1 MALSVWTQPS
11 GYSFTAI
18 NEREITNIP
27 LPVENSAGITFKVI
41 TGKLPPGLRLDGT
54 NIVGSAYEVPRSTEF
69 QFCIRATG
77 TTGFSDRTYNITV
90 NGADEP
96 VWLQPTGLL
105 PIGTNDAYY
114 ILDTSFVDFQL
125 NAIDTDTTA
134 GQTIKFF
141 IASDDG
147 ELPPGLILTE
157 DGRITGFIQPVLQI
171 PLNAGN
177 GNYDEDLYDSVA
189 YDYGYRSSNGY
200 DTYVYDLTVYDFSVD
215 SAFPRKLNRN
225 YEFIVTITDGD
236 TVTTRKFRIYVVG
249 DDFFRADNVITKA
262 GTGVYTADIT
272 YVRAPIWTTP
282 NNLGTRRANNYQT
295 FKLDIFQGFTE
306 LGPVVYQLDSVNA
319 VMNGLAQREN
329 ATDNREGS
337 TIIRMDRINGVP
349 EVGYQISL
357 LNAVVG
363 AGEQVYTITDVEPL
377 GTDLY
382 RMTVTPSL
390 IITIPN
396 GSTVYIGTESILPP
410 GMQFDATTSEVF
422 GVVPYQPAI
431 TSSYDFTV
439 SAIRFGEGSETS
451 MSKRV
456 FHVNILG
463 EVESAMQWISPTDL
477 GTISANYVSTLKV
490 QAASSIT
497 KDAILYTV
505 ESGSLPTGLNLNLD
519 GEIIGKPTQFNTEG
533 EYQSLWNSF
542 RSYKVKDIIKTNN
555 LYNIIGVSR
564 TRNISTLV
572 TEETHNLATGEFVK
586 IASNQS
592 SFNYDSVK
600 IKSDLVAI
608 SSYTSKTQTGET
620 EDDYKWQV
628 TFAIPSQT
636 LTPLAP
642 TYINITGT
650 SVTASATYQNVTV
663 DETSGNGLGAIF
675 TVVKGGSGTV
685 YNAVTTIKLTD
696 AGSGYRAKDTITI
709 YGSQLGGVDGVND
722 LTFTISNGLEVYY
735 QIKGNSNSNYNGT
748 FLATASTKTSITLCF
763 DTDPGTY
770 GVGLIST
777 VNVDGSYQGNTYL
790 KPANFFSYT
799 NKGTSY
805 NSLIAATGTLEA
817 KPSYYRA
824 NTAHDSGGS
833 INYDFW
839 DSYKITDLPG
849 GLIKFVS
856 TQGDV
861 TFDNKE
867 TTIDREYTF
876 EIRARDPLGYSAIN
890 QTFTLTVDA
899 PDQIQYSNI
908 YAKPLL
914 APAKRRSFIDFVN
927 DSAIFDPRLIYRP
940 NDSNFG
946 IQRDLRMLVYAGIET
961 KDAIDYISAI
971 GRNHKSKRFIAG
983 NVKTAVAKI
992 PGTNTVVYEVVY
1004 LEIIDPLESNGKHI
1018 NYLTKHSS
1026 NPLKVTIDQTNQFYE
1041 GPFDVDTQ
1049 FWRRPIP
1056 FHSTTDRNDVFAG
1069 DAGTAWKFVS
1079 SITNWRNR
1087 LAEVGVDER
1096 QYLPLWMRTI
1106 QPGNTVELDYV
1117 SAVPLCYCIP
1127 GTSADIILNIK
1138 NSSFDFKA
1146 LDITVDRYI
1155 IDSITGDNTDKYLVF
1170 RNDRTTIT

>member
-1 MALSVWTQPS
+1 MALAVWTQPS
-11 GYSFTAI
+11 GYSFNAI
-18 NEREITNIP
+18 NEREITSIP
-27 LPVENSAGITFKVI
+27 LPVADSAGITFKVI
-41 TGKLPPGLRLDGT
+41 TGKLPPGLRLEST
-54 NIVGSAYEVPRSTEF
+54 NIVGSAYEVPRTTEF

-77 TTGFSDRTYNITV
+77 STGFSDRTYNITV

-96 VWLQPTGLL
+96 IWLQPAGLL

-114 ILDTSFVDFQL
+114 ILDTSFVEFQL
-125 NAIDTDTTA
+125 NASDSDTTA
-134 GQTIKFF
+134 GQTLKFF

-200 DTYVYDLTVYDFSVD
+200 DTYVYDLAVYDFSVD
-215 SAFPRKLNRN
+215 VAFPRKLNRN

-272 YVRAPIWTTP
+272 YVRAPIWITP

-306 LGPVVYQLDSVNA
+306 LGPVVYQLDTVNA
-319 VMNGLAQREN
+319 VMNGLVQKEYAS
-329 ATDNREGS
+329 DNREGS
-337 TIIRMDRINGVP
+337 TTVRMDKINGIP
-349 EVGYQISL
+349 EVGHKLSL
-357 LNAVVG
+357 LNAVAG
-363 AGEQVYTITDVEPL
+363 AGEQIYTITDVEPL

-382 RMTVTPSL
+382 RMTVTPEL
-390 IITIPN
+390 AITIPT
-396 GSTVYIGTESILPP
+396 GSTVYIGTDSVLPP
-410 GMQFDATTSEVF
+410 GMEFDPTTSEVF

-431 TSSYDFTV
+431 ATNYDFTV

-451 MSKRV
+451 ISKRV

-463 EVESAMQWISPTDL
+463 EVESVMKWISPTDL

-490 QAASSIT
+490 QASSTIT
-497 KDAILYTV
+497 KDAILYTI
-505 ESGSLPTGLNLNLD
+505 ENGALPTGLNLNLD
-519 GEIIGKPTQFNTEG
+519 GEIIGKPKQFNLEG
-533 EYQSLWNSF
+533 EYQSLWHAYRN
-542 RSYKVKDIIKTNN
+542 YKVKDIVKTNN

-572 TEETHNLATGEFVK
+572 TEETHNFTTGDFVK
-586 IASNQS
+586 ISSNQAA
-592 SFNYDSVK
+592 FNYASVK
-600 IKSDLVAI
+600 IKSDPIAI
-608 SSYTSKTQTGET
+608 SSYTSKASTGS
-620 EDDYKWQV
+620 KWQV
-628 TFAIPSQT
+628 TFALPTQT
-636 LTPLAP
+636 LAPLAP

-650 SVTASATYQNVTV
+650 SVTASSTYNGVTP
-663 DETSGNGLGAIF
+663 DETSGNGLGAVF
-675 TVVKGGSGTV
+675 TIIKGGSGVV
-685 YNAVTTIKLTD
+685 YNAFTTIRLTD
-696 AGSGYRAKDTITI
+696 PGSGYRAKDTITI

-722 LTFTISNGLEVYY
+722 LTFTISNGLEAYY
-735 QIKGNSNSNYNGT
+735 QIKGNSNTEYNGL
-748 FLATASTKTSITLCF
+748 FFATASTKTSITLCF
-763 DTDPGTY
+763 EDDPGTY

-777 VNVDGSYQGNTYL
+777 ANIDGSYQGNTYL
-790 KPANFFSYT
+790 KPANFFTYS

-805 NSLIAATGTLEA
+805 NSLISANGILEA

-824 NTAHDSGGS
+824 KTAHTSSGS
-833 INYDFW
+833 INYSYW
-839 DSYKITDLPG
+839 DSYKITDLTG
-849 GLIKFVS
+849 GLVKFVS
-856 TQGDV
+856 DAGDV

-867 TTIDREYTF
+867 TTFDRVYTF
-876 EIRARDPLGYSAIN
+876 EIRARDPLGYSAVN

-899 PDQIQYSNI
+899 PDQIQYSNV

-914 APAKRRSFIDFVN
+914 APEKRRSFVNFIN
-927 DSAIFDPRLIYRP
+927 DSAVFDPRLIYRP
-940 NDSNFG
+940 NDLNFG

-983 NVKTAVAKI
+983 GVKTAVAKI
-992 PGTNTVVYEVVY
+992 PGTNTVVYEVIY
-1004 LEIIDPLESNGKHI
+1004 LDIIDPLESNGKHI

-1026 NPLKVTIDQTNQFYE
+1026 SPLKVTIDETNQFYE

-1049 FWRRPIP
+1049 FWHRPIP
-1056 FHSTTDRNDVFAG
+1056 FNSTTDRNDVFAG
-1069 DAGTAWKFVS
+1069 DPGTAWKFVS

-1087 LAEVGVDER
+1087 IAEVGVDER
-1096 QYLPLWMRTI
+1096 HYLPLWMRTI
-1106 QPGNTVELDYV
+1106 QPGNTIELDYV
-1117 SAVPLCYCIP
+1117 TAVPLCYCLP
-1127 GTSADIILNIK
+1127 GKSADIILNIK
-1138 NSSFDFKA
+1138 NSTFDFKA
-1146 LDITVDRYI
+1146 LDLTVDRYI
-1155 IDSITGDNTDKYLVF
+1155 IDAITGDSTDKYLVF